1 MKMRREWRRTKQE
14 RNEMTLEREAKRKK
28 VWETG
33 TFSSLVEEWEEKLAE
48 ETKFEVVE
56 EWEQTQEGSGEL

>member
-1 MKMRREWRRTKQE
+1 MMKMRREWRRTKQE

-56 EWEQTQEGSGEL
+56 EWEQTWEEKWA

>member
-1 MKMRREWRRTKQE
+1 
-14 RNEMTLEREAKRKK
+14 MTLLREAKGKK

-56 EWEQTQEGSGEL
+56 EWEQTWEEKWAKETKFEVVEE

>member
-1 MKMRREWRRTKQE
+1 M
-14 RNEMTLEREAKRKK
+14 LREAKRKK

-56 EWEQTQEGSGEL
+56 EWGQTWEEKWA

>member
-1 MKMRREWRRTKQE
+1 MKMNREWRRTKQE
-14 RNEMTLEREAKRKK
+14 RNEKTLEREAKTKK

-56 EWEQTQEGSGEL
+56 EWGQTWEEKWA